1 MYSRKRL
8 EYTYTGLRLASSP
21 DGTKKTREN
30 AAAARCTAA
39 VQHAVVLY
47 PSKVVIRSLPR
58 FVMVFHQDCHRRP
71 LENGP
76 VMAGFYTQIFT
87 ILWAGCDLAR
97 CNISPAVRQHQENAC
112 TLSLTKG
119 ERRLVGRDARRRDWI
134 KVVVSYLFS
143 AFFHYTYR
151 STSSSQSLCLK
162 FGTKIFIV
170 TLNFGKWIEPY
181 VSDKEKCTL
190 KN

>member
-8 EYTYTGLRLASSP
+8 VYIYPYWLATCELTGRL
-21 DGTKKTREN
+21 KKNLVKTPRQ
-30 AAAARCTAA
+30 RCTAA
-39 VQHAVVLY
+39 VQHAVLY
-47 PSKVVIRSLPR
+47 PSKAVIRSLPR

-97 CNISPAVRQHQENAC
+97 CNVRPAVRQHQENAC

-134 KVVVSYLFS
+134 KVVVFYLFPP
-143 AFFHYTYR
+143 FFFTICR
-151 STSSSQSLCLK
+151 SISS
-162 FGTKIFIV
+162 FH
-170 TLNFGKWIEPY
+170 
-181 VSDKEKCTL
+181 
-190 KN
+190 

>member
-1 MYSRKRL
+1 MLIFRQKSFPFKNSTTRIAIIL
-8 EYTYTGLRLASSP
+8 ILACDLRAHR
-21 DGTKKTREN
+21 TAEKKTREN
-30 AAAARCTAA
+30 AAAAVHCSCAA
-39 VQHAVVLY
+39 CSALLY

-97 CNISPAVRQHQENAC
+97 CNVRPAVRQHQENAC

-134 KVVVSYLFS
+134 KVVVFYLFPP
-143 AFFHYTYR
+143 FFFTICR
-151 STSSSQSLCLK
+151 SISS
-162 FGTKIFIV
+162 FH
-170 TLNFGKWIEPY
+170 
-181 VSDKEKCTL
+181 
-190 KN
+190 